1 MKKEYIKPIIINI
14 KIYNDDA
21 LLQTASLFDI
31 GKDKPIEKIAGEG
44 GEGGEGGED
53 GPDTGDGGFIWND

>member
-21 LLQTASLFDI
+21 LLQSASLYDI
-31 GKDKPIEKIAGEG
+31 GNDKSVEHIADED
-44 GEGGEGGED
+44 D
-53 GPDTGDGGFIWND
+53 GPDADKDGFIWND

>member
-14 KIYNDDA
+14 KICNDDA
-21 LLQTASLFDI
+21 LLQTASLCDFNKRD
-31 GKDKPIEKIAGEG
+31 PVEQIA
-44 GEGGEGGED
+44 GEGGED

>member
-21 LLQTASLFDI
+21 LLQTASLCDI
-31 GKDKPIEKIAGEG
+31 DKRDPVENIA
-44 GEGGEGGED
+44 GEGGED
-53 GPDTGDGGFIWND
+53 GPITDGDGTIWND

>member
-21 LLQTASLFDI
+21 LLQSASLYDYN
-31 GKDKPIEKIAGEG
+31 KRDPVENIA
-44 GEGGEGGED
+44 GEGGED
-53 GPDTGDGGFIWND
+53 GPISDDWGTIWND

>member
-21 LLQTASLFDI
+21 LLQKASLFDI
-31 GKDKPIEKIAGEG
+31 GKDNPIENIAGEG
-44 GEGGEGGED
+44 DEGGED
-53 GPDTGDGGFIWND
+53 GPIIGDDGIWND

>member
-21 LLQTASLFDI
+21 LLQSASLYDYN
-31 GKDKPIEKIAGEG
+31 KVDPNENIA
-44 GEGGEGGED
+44 GEGGED
-53 GPDTGDGGFIWND
+53 GPIIGDDGNIWND

>member
-21 LLQTASLFDI
+21 LMDNVSLYNINEVDS
-31 GKDKPIEKIAGEG
+31 EENIANEDA
-44 GEGGEGGED
+44 D
-53 GPDTGDGGFIWND
+53 GPFIDDDGIIWND

>member
-21 LLQTASLFDI
+21 LLQKASLFDI
-31 GKDKPIEKIAGEG
+31 NESDSVENIAGEG
-44 GEGGEGGED
+44 GED
-53 GPDTGDGGFIWND
+53 KPDIGDGGFIWND

>member
-21 LLQTASLFDI
+21 LLQKASLFDI
-31 GKDKPIEKIAGEG
+31 NESDSVENIAGEG
-44 GEGGEGGED
+44 GEDKPDADKD
-53 GPDTGDGGFIWND
+53 GIIWND

>member
-21 LLQTASLFDI
+21 LLQTASLYDYN
-31 GKDKPIEKIAGEG
+31 KVDPDENIAGEG
-44 GEGGEGGED
+44 GE
-53 GPDTGDGGFIWND
+53 PDTGDGGFIWND

>member
-21 LLQTASLFDI
+21 LLQSASLYDYN
-31 GKDKPIEKIAGEG
+31 KVDPDENIAGEG
-44 GEGGEGGED
+44 GEEEPDAGE
-53 GPDTGDGGFIWND
+53 GGFIWND